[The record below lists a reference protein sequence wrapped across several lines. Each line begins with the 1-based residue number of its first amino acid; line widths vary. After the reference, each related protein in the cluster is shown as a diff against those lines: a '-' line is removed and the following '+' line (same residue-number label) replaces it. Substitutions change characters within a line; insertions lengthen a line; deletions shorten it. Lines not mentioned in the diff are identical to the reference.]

1 MNKNDIS
8 LKKCLELFPLRV
20 AITDY
25 CNLRCFFCSNEGM
38 ALSCRNKTHI
48 DLKRLKYLIQI
59 LTEKGLKNV
68 SITGGDPTMHPRI
81 SDIVDFLGKFDFRD
95 LFFHTNGLNLNED
108 LLERM
113 SGRFNKIAV
122 SIHSVNF
129 NIWQTITKGTK
140 EQFKR
145 LIHNLE
151 ILSKFT
157 DNFLVELKCVPIK
170 NYNDTEKEF
179 RDFVEL
185 CSNMGFKFK
194 FLNFEPIVP
203 EQIEMV
209 VPFEEIQK
217 RLINIGCQISG
228 VDKEF
233 RGQSNYL
240 PIHKF
245 GYKDTWGVA
254 IEIGCGDPKVC
265 RECYRSNE
273 IFVTP
278 KFKIKPCHMSGYQ
291 IDIDNFIGLKS
302 EESIYR
308 AIVDSR
314 LYLAGS
320 PGANLKVWQNNI

>member
-1 MNKNDIS
+1 MDRNNIN
-8 LKKCLELFPLRV
+8 LKECLELFPFRV

-38 ALSCRNKTHI
+38 ALSCRNRAHI
-48 DLKRLKYLIQI
+48 DLERLKYLIQI
-59 LTEKGLKNV
+59 LAEEGLKNV

-81 SDIVDFLGKFDFRD
+81 FDIVDFLGKFDLRD
-95 LFFHTNGLNLNED
+95 LFFHTNGINLSED
-108 LLERM
+108 LLKRM
-113 SGRFNKIAV
+113 SKGFNKIAV

-129 NIWQTITKGTK
+129 STWKTITRGTK
-140 EQFKR
+140 EQFRK

-151 ILSKFT
+151 ILSKLT

-209 VPFEEIQK
+209 IPFEEIQK
-217 RLINIGCQISG
+217 RLISIGCQTIKA
-228 VDKEF
+228 DKEF
-233 RGQSNYL
+233 RGQINYL

-245 GYKDTWGVA
+245 EYKDAWGVA
-254 IEIGCGDPKVC
+254 IEIGCGDPDVC
-265 RECYRSNE
+265 KECYQSNE
-273 IFVTP
+273 IFITP
-278 KFKIKPCHMSGYQ
+278 EFKIKPCHMNNHQ
-291 IDIDNFIGLKS
+291 IDINSFIESKS
-302 EESIYR
+302 KESIYQ

-314 LYLAGS
+314 LYLAES